1 MSNENDNTR
10 REALWAQLRFAVV
23 GPLLAAPPNRGQ
35 LRAEL
40 ERLSEKTWRHPISK
54 EPVQFGLSTI
64 EGWYYKAR
72 AERLDPVGVLYRKT
86 RRDRGRQASVS
97 DELRQTLDAQYRD
110 HPAWSYQLHYDN
122 LSPRLDKQPQ
132 QGPLPSYTTIRR
144 FMKQNGLIK
153 KKRRRRRDGAPET
166 SPPSANRHESFEARE
181 VRSFESEY
189 VNALWHLDYHH
200 GSRKLLS
207 SHGEW
212 FTPKLMAVLDDRS
225 RLGCHLQWYP
235 NETAQEL
242 VHALCQGFMKRG
254 LPRAL
259 LTDNGSAMRADEVE
273 QGLARLG
280 IVHETT
286 LPYSPYQNGKQEVF
300 FAQVEGR
307 LIAMLEA
314 VPEVSLSLLNEA
326 TQAWL
331 EMEYQRR
338 LHSETRQT
346 PLERFLQGPTIS
358 RDCPGIEELR
368 LAFTSEQP
376 RRPRKTDGTVSIE
389 GIRFE
394 LPSRF
399 RHLDKLWVRYA
410 AWDLTHVFLMDETSE
425 KPLCRLYPLDRA
437 RNADKARRLLAP
449 SGTAPDL
456 AEPQKQM
463 APLLEK
469 LMQDYAESGLPP
481 AFLPFPEPKPKEES

>member
-1 MSNENDNTR
+1 MLNENGNTR
-10 REALWAQLRFAVV
+10 RETLWAQLRFSIV
-23 GPLLAAPPNRGQ
+23 GPLLAAPPGRGR

-64 EGWYYKAR
+64 EGWYYRAR
-72 AERLDPVGVLYRKT
+72 AERQDPVGILSRKT
-86 RRDRGRQASVS
+86 RRDRGRQPSVS

-122 LSPRLDKQPQ
+122 LSARLHKQPQ
-132 QGPLPSYTTIRR
+132 LGALPSYATIRR
-144 FMKQNGLIK
+144 FMQRNGLVK

-166 SPPSANRHESFEARE
+166 SPPSANRHPSFEARE

-200 GSRKLLS
+200 GSRKVLS
-207 SHGEW
+207 SHGDW
-212 FTPKLMAVLDDRS
+212 FTPKLLAVVDDRS
-225 RLGCHLQWYP
+225 RLACHVQWYR
-235 NETAQEL
+235 NETAEEL
-242 VHALCQGFMKRG
+242 VHALCQAFMKRG
-254 LPRAL
+254 LPRSL
-259 LTDNGSAMRADEVE
+259 LTDNGSAMRAAEVE
-273 QGLARLG
+273 QGLTRLG

-286 LPYSPYQNGKQEVF
+286 LPYSPHQNGKQEVF

-307 LIAMLEA
+307 LIAMLEG
-314 VPEVSLSLLNEA
+314 VSEVSLSLLNEA
-326 TQAWL
+326 TQAWV

-338 LHSETRQT
+338 LHSEVRQT
-346 PLERFLQGPTIS
+346 PLERFLQGPTVS

-399 RHLDKLWVRYA
+399 RHLDKLWIRYA
-410 AWDLTHVFLMDETSE
+410 AWDLSLVFLIDETSG
-425 KPLCRLYPLDRA
+425 KPLCRLYPLDKA
-437 RNADKARRLLAP
+437 RNADKARRLLEP
-449 SGTAPDL
+449 SDTAPDL
-456 AEPQKQM
+456 GPPQQQM

-469 LMQDYAESGLPP
+469 LMQDYAENGLPP
-481 AFLPFPEPKPKEES
+481 AYLPFPEPTSKEES

>member
-1 MSNENDNTR
+1 MSTENDNTR
-10 REALWAQLRFAVV
+10 REALWAHLRFAVV

-40 ERLSEKTWRHPISK
+40 ERLSEKTWRHPISNK
-54 EPVQFGLSTI
+54 PVQFGLSTI

-144 FMKQNGLIK
+144 FMKQNGLLK
-153 KKRRRRRDGAPET
+153 KKRRRRRDSAPET

-200 GSRKLLS
+200 CSRKLLS
-207 SHGEW
+207 SQGEW
-212 FTPKLMAVLDDRS
+212 FKPKLMAVLDDRS
-225 RLGCHLQWYP
+225 RLGCHLQWYRK
-235 NETAQEL
+235 ETAEEL
-242 VHALCQGFMKRG
+242 VHALCQAFMKRG

-259 LTDNGSAMRADEVE
+259 LSDNGSAMRADEVE

-307 LIAMLEA
+307 LIAMLEG
-314 VPEVSLSLLNEA
+314 VPELSLSLLNEA
-326 TQAWL
+326 TQSLAGDGVPAKA
-331 EMEYQRR
+331 
-338 LHSETRQT
+338 
-346 PLERFLQGPTIS
+346 PLRNPPDSS
-358 RDCPGIEELR
+358 R
-368 LAFTSEQP
+368 T
-376 RRPRKTDGTVSIE
+376 
-389 GIRFE
+389 
-394 LPSRF
+394 LPSRPHHLSRLSRNRRAPPRF
-399 RHLDKLWVRYA
+399 HLRTTPPSAKNRRHRQHRGHSL
-410 AWDLTHVFLMDETSE
+410 
-425 KPLCRLYPLDRA
+425 RA
-437 RNADKARRLLAP
+437 SQPFPPSRQALGTLRRLGP
-449 SGTAPDL
+449 HPRFPNGRDVGKTS
-456 AEPQKQM
+456 
-463 APLLEK
+463 
-469 LMQDYAESGLPP
+469 LPP
-481 AFLPFPEPKPKEES
+481 LPPRQGSQRRQGPPPPRAFWYRTGSRSATKADGALARKVHAGLRRKRSSAGLSSVS